1 MSTQRPG
8 DERAEHSTCRAC
20 CSESERE
27 GGGLSRRGFLGGLGT
42 AALGGAT
49 LAASAA
55 AGAPA
60 SEPGPPLKSA
70 LLAGLPLCVKPALVY
85 AIAQRHEKTSWRPYG
100 GLRDRADVDQE
111 ARRIAEE
118 LEKLAKQAEFPLRI
132 LPVSLVGS
140 DAEAAAVA
148 ATECD
153 TLLVYASGGAQQW
166 LEKLAASGKPNVMFV
181 RHRSGPVYLWYEI
194 AHWRFLRKNEDTMAE
209 PNMDVDDVVVDEYG
223 DVLWRLRS
231 LYGLKNTRGTKV
243 AAIGGLQSYSAPGT
257 KFGPDHAKK
266 VWGFDVQVVADKEVG
281 ERLQK
286 ARADAE
292 VVRQA
297 ERQAA
302 ELLAQPGVTLGTDR
316 RFVVNTFVALKVFK
330 DIMKATGAMNV
341 GVANC
346 MGSLIGL
353 LDTPPCLLTSLLND
367 EGYTA
372 FCHVDFTHT
381 PAGVLLRWISGKPS
395 FVNNSHFPHHGMITL
410 AHCAAPRRMNGR
422 DFEPTKIL
430 THFESDYGAATKVQ
444 YTRGQVVTVL
454 IPNLRCTKW
463 QGFRGRVLDAPSYDM
478 CRSQLD
484 VAIDGD
490 WRRMLREM
498 EGFHTVTCYG
508 DYLREVGYALKKV
521 KLGWENW
528 SMPF

>member
-1 MSTQRPG
+1 MSTQRSG
-8 DERAEHSTCRAC
+8 DERAEHSTCGAC
-20 CSESERE
+20 CSESGHK

-42 AALGGAT
+42 AALGGAS
-49 LAASAA
+49 LAASA
-55 AGAPA
+55 GAPA
-60 SEPGPPLKSA
+60 PAGEPGPPLGSA
-70 LLAGLPLCVKPALVY
+70 LLPGKPLCVKPALVY
-85 AIAQRHEKTSWRPYG
+85 SIARPQEKTSWRSYG
-100 GLRDRADVDQE
+100 GLHDRADVDQE

-118 LEKLAKQAEFPLRI
+118 LENLAKQAEFPLKI

-166 LEKLAASGKPNVMFV
+166 IEKLAASGKPNVMFV

-194 AHWRFLRKNEDTMAE
+194 AHWRFLRKNEDAMAE
-209 PNMDVDDVVVDEYG
+209 LNMDVDDIVVDEYG
-223 DVLWRLRS
+223 DVLWRLRA
-231 LYGLKNTRGTKV
+231 LYGLKNARGTKV
-243 AAIGGLQSYSAPGT
+243 AAMGGLESYSAPGT
-257 KFGPDHAKK
+257 KFGPAYAKG
-266 VWGFDVQVVADKEVG
+266 VWGFDVHIVPDKEIA

-286 ARADAE
+286 ARADE
-292 VVRQA
+292 NVVRQA
-297 ERQAA
+297 ERQTAD
-302 ELLAQPGVTLGTDR
+302 LLAQPDVTLATER
-316 RFVVNTFVALKVFK
+316 RFVVNTFLALKVFK
-330 DIMKATGAMNV
+330 DIMKETGATNV
-341 GVANC
+341 GVAKC

-353 LDTPPCLLTSLLND
+353 LDTPPCLVTSLLND

-395 FVNNSHFPHHGMITL
+395 FVNNSHFPHHGVITL

-422 DFEPTKIL
+422 DFEPVKIL
-430 THFESDYGAATKVQ
+430 THFESDYGAATKVE
-444 YTRGQVVTVL
+444 YTRGQIITVI
-454 IPNLRCTKW
+454 IPNLHCTKW
-463 QGFRGRVLDAPSYDM
+463 QGFRGKVLAAPNYDM
-478 CRSQLD
+478 CRSQID

-521 KLGWENW
+521 KLGWVNW
-528 SMPF
+528 SA